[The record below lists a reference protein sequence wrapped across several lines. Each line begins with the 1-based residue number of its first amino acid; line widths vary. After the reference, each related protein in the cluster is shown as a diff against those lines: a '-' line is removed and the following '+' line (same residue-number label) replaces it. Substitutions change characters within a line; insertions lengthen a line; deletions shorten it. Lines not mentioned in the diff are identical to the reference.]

1 MKYCSLYTGIYLQ
14 KCITAKKK
22 RKEKSPI
29 LTAVPHKNVI
39 AQKVCAEHRNRHWV
53 SWHWRK
59 RVPHL

>member
-39 AQKVCAEHRNRHWV
+39 AQKVCAEHRNCHWV
-53 SWHWRK
+53 SWH
-59 RVPHL
+59 